1 MLANLLDTL
10 RDFASQ
16 IPLLIA
22 LFAIFILL
30 NILDGHSTWKVLRP
44 DHFRRERNPVAR
56 WIFRKLGLPR
66 GIVVFKVVL
75 LAILTAAIAVYA
87 SYETFL
93 LNIILLVADIVF
105 LLVVLHN
112 YRVSR
117 RLEQRKP
124 VNKEVI

>member
-1 MLANLLDTL
+1 MLASILEPL
-10 RDFASQ
+10 RGIATG
-16 IPLLIA
+16 IPLLVV

-30 NILDGHSTWKVLRP
+30 NVLDGHSTWKVLRP
-44 DHFRRERNPVAR
+44 HHYRRERNPVAR
-56 WIFRKLGLPR
+56 WIFRKFGLPR

-75 LAILTAAIAVYA
+75 LGILTAAIAVYA

-93 LNIILLVADIVF
+93 LNIILCVADIVF
-105 LLVVLHN
+105 LIVVLHN

>member
-75 LAILTAAIAVYA
+75 LPILTAAIAVYA